1 MLKLWSKEYNAHI
14 YTFEKDISSLMST
27 MREFS
32 AKAHLVSVVLP
43 PVPEWSDS
51 FSNEYGK
58 YLL

>member
-1 MLKLWSKEYNAHI
+1 
-14 YTFEKDISSLMST
+14 MST